1 MSNDRLSNVNS
12 QVPQGYKQTE
22 VGLIPEDW
30 NVSSLS
36 NFASVGSGGTPSRSI
51 PEYWNGEIPWLT
63 TTQIDFNIINSANE
77 FITKEGLKNSAAKV
91 YEAGT
96 LLMAMYGQG
105 KTRGKVAIMGFPAS
119 INQACAALS
128 IADSVS
134 KLFVFHNLSSRY
146 QEIRELSNT
155 GNQENLNSYLIKNIL
170 LALPPNKDEQEAIAQ
185 ALSDTDA
192 LIGSLEQLIAKK
204 RHIKQ
209 GAMQEL
215 LTGKQRLPDFD
226 GEWQVNKLGD
236 VAEIIMGQSPN
247 SSCYNIQGKG
257 LPLIQGNADISNRK
271 TIKRIF
277 TTEITK
283 KGNCG
288 DILMSVRAPVG
299 EISRAIFD
307 VCLGRGVCSIRN
319 GSRNEFLYH
328 YLIWREPDWV
338 GLSKGST
345 FDSVNSA
352 DVKTFQ
358 VFIPV
363 EISEQNAIAT
373 ILSDMDT
380 AIAVLEEKLTKTR
393 QLKQG
398 MMHQLLTGKIR
409 LLEGTR

>member
-1 MSNDRLSNVNS
+1 MSRDRLSTVNS

-30 NVSSLS
+30 DFKAVGMVCDFIVPGRNKPKVFLGDIPWITTPDLEDGRGVSKSRIGLFVS
-36 NFASVGSGGTPSRSI
+36 RDEAKSVGSKIVPAGSVLMSCVGELGIVAFVEKDIVINQQLHAFIPSSMINSWFLLYALQVRKGYMLSVSTITAVPYLNKDNCNSI
-51 PEYWNGEIPWLT
+51 PIP
-63 TTQIDFNIINSANE
+63 I
-77 FITKEGLKNSAAKV
+77 
-91 YEAGT
+91 
-96 LLMAMYGQG
+96 
-105 KTRGKVAIMGFPAS
+105 PP
-119 INQACAALS
+119 
-128 IADSVS
+128 
-134 KLFVFHNLSSRY
+134 
-146 QEIRELSNT
+146 
-155 GNQENLNSYLIKNIL
+155 
-170 LALPPNKDEQEAIAQ
+170 LPEQEAIAQ

-209 GAMQEL
+209 GAMREL

-307 VCLGRGVCSIRN
+307 VCLGRGVCAIRN
-319 GSRNEFLYH
+319 ENRNEFLYH
-328 YLIWREPDWV
+328 YLIWREPNWV

-352 DVKTFQ
+352 DVKTFE
-358 VFIPV
+358 VFMPV
-363 EISEQNAIAT
+363 EAEEQNAIAT

-380 AIAVLEEKLTKTR
+380 AIAALEEKLTKTR

-398 MMHQLLTGKIR
+398 MMHELLTGRIR
-409 LLEGTR
+409 LVD

>member
-1 MSNDRLSNVNS
+1 
-12 QVPQGYKQTE
+12 
-22 VGLIPEDW
+22 
-30 NVSSLS
+30 
-36 NFASVGSGGTPSRSI
+36 
-51 PEYWNGEIPWLT
+51 
-63 TTQIDFNIINSANE
+63 
-77 FITKEGLKNSAAKV
+77 
-91 YEAGT
+91 
-96 LLMAMYGQG
+96 MAMYGQG

-134 KLFVFHNLSSRY
+134 KSFVFHNLSSRY

-170 LALPPNKDEQEAIAQ
+170 IALPPNKDEQKAIAQ

-204 RHIKQ
+204 CYIKQ

-215 LTGKQRLPDFD
+215 LTGRKRLQGFGGD
-226 GEWQVNKLGD
+226 WKVRQLGD

-283 KGNCG
+283 KGSYG

-299 EISRAIFD
+299 EISQAMFD

-319 GSRNEFLYH
+319 GNRNEFLYH

-338 GLSKGST
+338 ALSKGST

-363 EISEQNAIAT
+363 EIEEQKAIAT

-398 MMHQLLTGKIR
+398 MMHELLTGRIR
-409 LLEGTR
+409 LVD

>member
-1 MSNDRLSNVNS
+1 
-12 QVPQGYKQTE
+12 
-22 VGLIPEDW
+22 
-30 NVSSLS
+30 
-36 NFASVGSGGTPSRSI
+36 
-51 PEYWNGEIPWLT
+51 
-63 TTQIDFNIINSANE
+63 
-77 FITKEGLKNSAAKV
+77 
-91 YEAGT
+91 
-96 LLMAMYGQG
+96 MYGQG